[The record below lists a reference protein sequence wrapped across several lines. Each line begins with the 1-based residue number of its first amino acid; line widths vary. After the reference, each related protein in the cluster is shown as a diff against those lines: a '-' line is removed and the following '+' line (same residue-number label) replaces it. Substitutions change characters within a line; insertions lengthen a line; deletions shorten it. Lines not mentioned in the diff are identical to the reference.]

1 MIPKSFIEFLIYTLV
16 TILALVI
23 LSLVIISPPNFT
35 DNKSVYQG
43 F

>member
-1 MIPKSFIEFLIYTLV
+1 MIPKPTLESCIYALIIT
-16 TILALVI
+16 
-23 LSLVIISPPNFT
+23 LSLIVLAMATVSPPNFT